1 MPDHAFL
8 VMVSAGFDADVVAAL
23 GATRRGPVTYVA
35 YARQILTLL
44 RHWQAPGFVAESG
57 ALGLPNQQDAVD
69 QPTEAAE
76 PAPSGAVWATERI
89 QAAGQLIIAN
99 SRQYALRLNP
109 ARAADPSDGLL
120 DTVVLPAHG
129 GWSMVAWALRL
140 ALSPGGIAG
149 AWTARGPAWRV
160 QFDRPTLIQADGD
173 PVSGGPVQRMEVA
186 LHPGVLRIV
195 EMNRA
200 QGLPAGA

>member
-1 MPDHAFL
+1 M
-8 VMVSAGFDADVVAAL
+8 
-23 GATRRGPVTYVA
+23 
-35 YARQILTLL
+35 
-44 RHWQAPGFVAESG
+44 AESG
-57 ALGLPNQQDAVD
+57 ALGLPNQHDAVD
-69 QPTEAAE
+69 QPTEAGA
-76 PAPSGAVWATERI
+76 PATSGAVWAADRI

-109 ARAADPSDGLL
+109 ARAANPSDGLL

-129 GWSMVAWALRL
+129 GWNMVAWALRL

-160 QFDRPTLIQADGD
+160 QFDHPTLIQADGD
-173 PVSGGPVQRMEVA
+173 PVSGGPVQQMEVA

-200 QGLPAGA
+200 QGFPAGACPAISARNLQ